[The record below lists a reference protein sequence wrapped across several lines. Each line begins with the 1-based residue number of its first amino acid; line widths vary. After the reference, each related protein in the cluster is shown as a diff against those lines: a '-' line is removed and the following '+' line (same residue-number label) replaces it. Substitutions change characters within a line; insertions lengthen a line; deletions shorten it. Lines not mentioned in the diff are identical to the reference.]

1 MYIISI
7 HFLNL
12 CISVCGKLTNQIEIS
27 TTHYLSWHMSAPTCK
42 IDYVDMQQICL
53 HPTSLCQY
61 AT

>member
-7 HFLNL
+7 QFLNL
-12 CISVCGKLTNQIEIS
+12 CVFVILTNQIENS
-27 TTHYLSWHMSAPTCK
+27 TTHYLSWNMSAPTCK
-42 IDYVDMQQICL
+42 TDYVDIQQMCL